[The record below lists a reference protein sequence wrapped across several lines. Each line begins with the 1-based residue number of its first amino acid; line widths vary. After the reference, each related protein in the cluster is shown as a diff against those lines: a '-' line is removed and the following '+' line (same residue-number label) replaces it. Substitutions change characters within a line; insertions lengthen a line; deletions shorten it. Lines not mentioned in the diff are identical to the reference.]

1 MNLSA
6 GIRETLAGRQHLGF
20 VLDSFRE
27 CLRGFVENPAAHSH
41 RLERDMR
48 GGLGRVIVATPAG
61 HPEFF
66 LGWAAVQ
73 DGALLFAYVPLNLR
87 GRGIAR
93 QMVAD
98 LFPQPTSPLHL
109 VYWTDSAQRASERD
123 FPIIHDWRAFMQ
135 RQRSA
140 RRFQAHQSVTME
152 AR

>member
-6 GIRETLAGRQHLGF
+6 GIREVIAERQHVGF

-27 CLRGFVENPAAHSH
+27 CLRGFVENPAAHSQ

-87 GRGIAR
+87 GRGIAG

-98 LFPQPTSPLHL
+98 LFPCPVSPLRL
-109 VYWTDSAQRASERD
+109 VYWTDSAQRALERGY
-123 FPIIHDWRAFMQ
+123 PIAHDWRAYRA
-135 RQRSA
+135 RQQSA
-140 RRFQAHQSVTME
+140 GRFQRVHPNHLE